1 MPAPLPPKVVV
12 FDLDDTLCGYWN
24 AARYGLK
31 RAFEVHSET
40 GKTPEEM
47 LALWGEEFGG
57 LVKELSQPRWYSKY
71 CQSGETTRRELMK
84 RVLARLE
91 IRDVQ
96 LVQDMSD
103 TYYIERHGAL
113 ELFPESIETLE
124 ALKGRFRLAMITN
137 GPADIQRQEIE
148 TLQIGHYFDPVLIE
162 GEMGMGKPNP
172 EVMNRLE
179 SLTDA
184 KGEEILMVG
193 NSFGHDV
200 KPAQAAGWRTVWIRR
215 PSDVAPSSRTGKPEE
230 MPEEATPPD
239 FIIHDLRELYAEGGP
254 CA

>member
-1 MPAPLPPKVVV
+1 MISPQAPKVVV
-12 FDLDDTLCGYWN
+12 FDLDDTLCGYWQ
-24 AARYGLK
+24 AAKHGLK

-40 GKTPEEM
+40 GKSADEM
-47 LALWGEEFGG
+47 LALWADEFSG
-57 LVKELSQPRWYSKY
+57 LVKELGQPRWYVKY

-84 RVLARLE
+84 RVLARLD
-91 IRDVQ
+91 IRDAQ

-113 ELFPESIETLE
+113 ELFPESIEVLD
-124 ALKGRFRLAMITN
+124 ALKGGFRLAMITN

-148 TLQIGHYFDPVLIE
+148 TLQIGHYFDPILIE

-172 EVMNRLE
+172 EVMSKLE
-179 SLTDA
+179 KLTSA
-184 KGEEILMVG
+184 EGGEILMVG

-200 KPAQAAGWRTVWIRR
+200 KPAQAAGWRTAWIRR
-215 PSDVAPSSRTGKPEE
+215 STDVAPSSKTGLPEE
-230 MPEEATPPD
+230 LPPGAIPPD
-239 FIIHDLRELYAEGGP
+239 YTIADLRELYAEGGP